1 VVDKLFNILVFSS
14 KSCIQYGI
22 AFNFNVQKLSYHLPT
37 KGVFKIPEL
46 MKNILR
52 IHDLG
57 VIRVFIGE
65 AEIAGW
71 RTSKTRELLLFLAHQ
86 KEPVTMERI
95 VENLWPEIEHKKA
108 ATYFHST
115 LYRLRQAIEK
125 EIVVNTGKR
134 YQLQPGIFSSDRCHF
149 QELLALGFNSNL
161 PGMEASSYL
170 EAAVALYRNDYL
182 SDLDFPWAIP
192 EQEHL
197 KHLHLEA
204 RLQLA
209 RYYIQRKDF
218 IPAVEQLHMLLKLN
232 QFHEEVHRL
241 LMTAYA
247 GLGNH
252 LALNE
257 QYQNL
262 IQLLHDELGLTPAPE
277 TKELFQWL
285 SGMGV

>member
-1 VVDKLFNILVFSS
+1 MENTLH
-14 KSCIQYGI
+14 IQ
-22 AFNFNVQKLSYHLPT
+22 
-37 KGVFKIPEL
+37 
-46 MKNILR
+46 
-52 IHDLG
+52 DLG
-57 VIRVFIGE
+57 VLHIFIGK
-65 AEIAGW
+65 AEITVW

-86 KEPVTMERI
+86 REPVTIER
-95 VENLWPEIEHKKA
+95 VLENLWPEIEHKKA

-115 LYRLRQAIEK
+115 LYRLRQALNTDCGK
-125 EIVVNTGKR
+125 DIVINTGKR
-134 YQLQPGIFSSDRCHF
+134 YQLQPGSFSCDHRRF
-149 QELLALGFNSNL
+149 EKLLALSLNSNL
-161 PGMEASSYL
+161 HEMEIFGYL

-182 SDLDFPWAIP
+182 TDFDFPWVIS

-209 RYYIQRKDF
+209 RHYLQKKEF
-218 IPAVEQLHMLLKLN
+218 IPAIEQLHVLLKLN
-232 QFHEEVHRL
+232 PFHEEIHRL

-262 IQLLHDELGLTPAPE
+262 TLLLHDEMGLDPAPE
-277 TKELFQWL
+277 TKELFCQL
-285 SGMGV
+285 KDRGKIESKIE